1 MSGDGTSPARYRLV
15 IKTSDIGG
23 IISHAKSCLP
33 NESCGLIAGKRDG
46 NVKVVERV
54 YKLKN
59 TDESRI
65 HFTIDQREHL
75 ASIKDMRA
83 RGLTP
88 LGNFH
93 SHPETP
99 ARPSEEDIKLAF
111 DPEASYIIISLAGEE
126 PVVRSFHIENGAVA
140 AEEILTPQ
148 TSPPIF

>member
-1 MSGDGTSPARYRLV
+1 MKKDGTDAPRYRLA
-15 IKTSDIGG
+15 IKDSEIRD

-46 NVKVVERV
+46 DAKVVERV

-59 TDESRI
+59 TDDSRV
-65 HFTIDQREHL
+65 HFTVDPREQL
-75 ASIKDMRA
+75 ACVKDMRA

-99 ARPSEEDIKLAF
+99 ARPSDEDIKLAF
-111 DPEASYIIISLAGEE
+111 DPDASYMIVSFAGKE
-126 PVVRSFHIENGAVA
+126 PVVKSFRIENGTA
-140 AEEILTPQ
+140 
-148 TSPPIF
+148 SPEDMSLLP

>member
-1 MSGDGTSPARYRLV
+1 MSGNGTSPEPYRLT
-15 IKTSDIGG
+15 IEKSDVDG
-23 IISHAKSCLP
+23 IISHAMSCLP
-33 NESCGLIAGKRDG
+33 NESCGLIAGRRDG
-46 NVKVVERV
+46 CVKVVERV

-59 TDESRI
+59 TDESRT
-65 HFTIDQREHL
+65 HFTIDQREQL

-111 DPEASYIIISLAGEE
+111 DPDASYIIVSLAGKE
-126 PVVRSFHIENGAVA
+126 PVVKSFHIENGTA
-140 AEEILTPQ
+140 ADEEIITP
-148 TSPPIF
+148 

>member
-1 MSGDGTSPARYRLV
+1 MSGGGTRAARERLT
-15 IKTSDIGG
+15 IKKSDIGEM
-23 IISHAKSCLP
+23 ISHAKSCLP
-33 NESCGLIAGKRDG
+33 NESCGLIAGKREEG
-46 NVKVVERV
+46 AKVVERV

-65 HFTIDQREHL
+65 HFTVDQREQL

-111 DPEASYIIISLAGEE
+111 DPDASYIIISLAGKE
-126 PVVRSFHIENGAVA
+126 PIIRSFHIENGAAVQ
-140 AEEILTPQ
+140 EDIITLE
-148 TSPPIF
+148 